1 MLPVLATPMLPLRAG
16 LGALFAAVAVLFAA
30 CGTDASGVDSCRRI
44 EQARCRKA
52 PACPD
57 LAVTSVEACS
67 AFARDR
73 CLHGLAVGDPGVAR
87 VDQCVKAIDEAI
99 SCNVVA
105 TPELDPACSFLSPD
119 SNDAAADANSNDAG
133 TDADANGSDADATLN
148 SNDAG
153 DSAAAPSD
161 ATTNNDASAPAV
173 DADAALTARDAGES
187 GAISVDASSGDA
199 ALESGSPLDGSA
211 G

>member
-1 MLPVLATPMLPLRAG
+1 M
-16 LGALFAAVAVLFAA
+16 
-30 CGTDASGVDSCRRI
+30 
-44 EQARCRKA
+44 
-52 PACPD
+52 
-57 LAVTSVEACS
+57 TSVEACS

-87 VDQCVKAIDEAI
+87 VDQCVKAIDEAV

-119 SNDAAADANSNDAG
+119 SNDAAAD
-133 TDADANGSDADATLN
+133 TNGSDAAADAANGNDADATVN

-153 DSAAAPSD
+153 DSAAATSD
-161 ATTNNDASAPAV
+161 ATTDNDTSAPPL

-187 GAISVDASSGDA
+187 GAMSGDAGSGDA
-199 ALESGSPLDGSA
+199 ALESGSSLDGSA